1 MALTKV
7 SGSVLKNP
15 LSLSGNVS
23 VGGTLTYE
31 DVTNV
36 DAVGVVTAREG
47 IRVGAG
53 KSIGSDGAAVVYYGD
68 GSNLTGI
75 SAGVSLTNG
84 ADNRVIT
91 ATSASAITGESNLTF
106 DGNNII
112 LSGNDGRR
120 FSFAGGGTSHY
131 MKYDNTLGGIILNGY
146 GGITFET
153 NGTNERLR
161 IDSSGRVMI
170 GSTAVGRAGANSLT
184 ISGSDDTGMTIR
196 SGTSHEGNIYF
207 SDGSSGGN
215 EESRGIFRF
224 DHSNDSLQ
232 FYTASGNNFSQ
243 ERLRI
248 TSSGYIKHTGLR
260 SGNSQNKLA
269 ILTTPSY
276 NTSEEDVALYIAENE
291 SGSNQITFGG
301 GTSVYN
307 AATNIRFLTASAVN
321 TTAGSER
328 LRITSTGQLVVGTNP
343 TVGSGNI
350 VHIEAPTSFNSGET
364 IVNIEGNNA
373 TAGPRLL
380 LHNNNT
386 GANAHGEI
394 LGVDAGGQSTSSIR
408 FYNTDQSNN
417 YGEIAFGTRGQSG
430 VPPEDRMRIKRNG
443 NIGIGDAD
451 PQTKLHIAGSLCGGT
466 SNQPFLRFFDSADR
480 QRNTKHY
487 FKCVKGQT
495 SIFDILTVDLNQNFH
510 QALIILYYGA
520 RIQNGWDSTTF
531 PVHKIIGVNR
541 FNGGSIQFTKNTIVQ
556 DSTVATHANID
567 AVATSSTNYRIRL
580 TWSGTAGGSS
590 FASGSVEIIG
600 NGSGDDGA
608 FYSLAHAHGLL
619 A

>member
-91 ATSASAITGESNLTF
+91 ASSASAITGEANLTF
-106 DGNNII
+106 DGTNLDIDSD
-112 LSGNDGRR
+112 SGHLRIGADQDLDLYHNG
-120 FSFAGGGTSHY
+120 S
-131 MKYDNTLGGIILNGY
+131 NGY
-146 GGITFET
+146 LKNSTGQQLYRSGTHTFENAAGST
-153 NGTNERLR
+153 EYLR
-161 IDSSGRVMI
+161 IDSSGRLLI
-170 GSTAVGRAGANSLT
+170 GTTTEGRPGADQLT
-184 ISGSDDTGMTIR
+184 IASSGHAGITIR
-196 SGTSHEGNIYF
+196 SGTNSDGQIFF
-207 SDGSSGGN
+207 SDATSGTSEYQGY
-215 EESRGIFRF
+215 IFYSHGDENLVF
-224 DHSNDSLQ
+224 GTSAD
-232 FYTASGNNFSQ
+232 
-243 ERLRI
+243 ERLSI
-248 TSSGYIKHTGLR
+248 NGSGYIKHTGLR

-269 ILTTPSY
+269 ILRTPSY

-301 GTSVYN
+301 GTSAYN
-307 AATNIRFLTASAVN
+307 AATNIRFLTAAAVN
-321 TTAGSER
+321 TTTGSER

-343 TVGSGNI
+343 TVSSGNI

-417 YGEIAFGTRGQSG
+417 YGEIAFGTRNQSG

-466 SNQPFLRFFDSADR
+466 SNQPFLRFFDSGDR

-487 FKCVKGQT
+487 FKCVKGST

-556 DSTVATHANID
+556 DSTVSTHANID

-590 FASGSVEIIG
+590 FACGSVEIIG
-600 NGSGDDGA
+600 VGSGDDGA
-608 FYSLAHAHGLL
+608 FYSLAHSHGLL